1 MGLLR
6 RLFFNLMYY
15 RHPPWDTGVSPPE
28 LIQAIRANPPGK
40 ALDLGCGTGTNV
52 IALAKSGWQV
62 TGVDFAP
69 RAIALA
75 RRKIGQAGIQADLR
89 VGDVT
94 RLEGIVGPFDL
105 ILDLGCF
112 HSLDKTGRPA
122 YLQNI
127 RRLLSQSGIF
137 LLYAFLSPNGN
148 DGPGL
153 DAADLQ
159 ALTSQLKLETR
170 MDGIDTGR
178 GRASAWF
185 TLRNTLGRS

>member
-15 RHPPWDTGVSPPE
+15 RNPPWDTGISPPE
-28 LIQAIRANPPGK
+28 LMQAIQTNPPGK

-52 IALAKSGWQV
+52 ITLAKNGWQV

-75 RRKIGQAGIQADLR
+75 RRKISQAGVQADLR

-94 RLEGIVGPFDL
+94 NLEGVAGPFDL
-105 ILDLGCF
+105 ILDIGCF

-137 LLYAFLSPNGN
+137 LLYAFFTSTDK

-153 DAADLQ
+153 DAEDLQ
-159 ALTSQLKLETR
+159 ALTSQLKLESR
-170 MDGIDTGR
+170 KDGIDTGR
-178 GRASAWF
+178 GRPSAWF
-185 TLRNTLGRS
+185 TLRNTQERT